1 MGAAPPASGLFWP
14 ALGRCVQVCATQSSA
29 MGLFENATRG
39 MRRERGACFMKKT
52 VCYIL
57 GAAALTVASP
67 ALSSGVQGPRGDEP
81 VAVPRSIKQ
90 GVDFVYVDP
99 AMSTVARRHQRPQN
113 WFARLFSGSLG
124 GGGSKTA
131 PNPLFAQ
138 L

>member
-1 MGAAPPASGLFWP
+1 M
-14 ALGRCVQVCATQSSA
+14 
-29 MGLFENATRG
+29 N
-39 MRRERGACFMKKT
+39 KK
-52 VCYIL
+52 VRLIL
-57 GAAALTVASP
+57 GAAALFAATPAFAS
-67 ALSSGVQGPRGDEP
+67 GEPRGDEP

-138 L
+138 LARGMQQYQMTYGRLPQVKIPAGPVLKRGASGK